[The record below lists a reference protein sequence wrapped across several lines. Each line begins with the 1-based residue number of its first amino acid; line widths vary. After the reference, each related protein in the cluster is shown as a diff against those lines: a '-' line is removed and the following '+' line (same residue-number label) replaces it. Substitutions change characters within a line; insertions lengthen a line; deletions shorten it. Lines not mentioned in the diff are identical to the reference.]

1 MQSPA
6 RSPRR
11 RQRLRSCAASTP
23 SLQAADA
30 MVKSVACGAVATASV
45 GGTGAGACG
54 VGRSEGPELVAG
66 MPVWIA
72 RSQSGFDA
80 DLCPTFVRD
89 PSGPDRIWTV
99 RGPSLPRH
107 LEVVADRAPARGVVI
122 DERRVLARKVAIQ
135 IAEPGRARRR

>member
-23 SLQAADA
+23 SLFAADA
-30 MVKSVACGAVATASV
+30 IVSSVARGSVSATFG
-45 GGTGAGACG
+45 GGTGGAREM
-54 VGRSEGPELVAG
+54 GRTGGALLVVAG

-72 RSQSGFDA
+72 RTQSRFDA

-89 PSGPDRIWTV
+89 PSWTV
-99 RGPSLPRH
+99 VPRRP
-107 LEVVADRAPARGVVI
+107 AAKRIRAAVECI
-122 DERRVLARKVAIQ
+122 ELDLK
-135 IAEPGRARRR
+135 PGR